1 MNALQR
7 LTATLVVV
15 LAMVSL
21 VPCAPA
27 IAQTGPAT
35 GQYLGESPETIAD
48 NTEPGTDAVNDA
60 MSGTTPSATP
70 SASGEASASP
80 AGDTSGSEVDGD
92 GNAQTGSGGTASAS
106 TGKGLDSIT
115 ELPETGGAS
124 LVALGSGLLLA
135 MFGLMARRLV
145 G

>member
-35 GQYLGESPETIAD
+35 EQYLGESPETIAD

-60 MSGTTPSATP
+60 MSGTAPSSATP
-70 SASGEASASP
+70 SASGEAAASP
-80 AGDTSGSEVDGD
+80 AGDPSGSEVDG
-92 GNAQTGSGGTASAS
+92 NAQTESGGTASAG
-106 TGKGLDSIT
+106 TGKGSDSIT
-115 ELPETGGAS
+115 ELPETGGAP
-124 LVALGSGLLLA
+124 LAALGSGLLLA
-135 MFGLMARRLV
+135 LFGLMAHRIV